1 MAGLGETLGSGAM
14 TNDYESIKHADTIMV
29 IGSNTTEAHP
39 VIGAM
44 IKERVRAGA
53 KLIVCDPRL
62 IELHRYADA
71 SVRQRSGSDVALVN
85 AMMHVILK
93 EGLHDEAFV
102 RERVEGFEALKA
114 LVQRYTPEYAE
125 EITGVPAETIVRAA
139 RLYGG
144 AKNAAIFYT
153 MGITQHVTGTNNVRS
168 LCSLALLCG
177 NLGRPGTGV
186 NPLRGQN
193 NVQGACDMG
202 CLPATLPGYLKV
214 NTGASAEK
222 TRALWGCAPPEKAG
236 LTVAAMMEAAAK
248 GDIGALFIMGENP
261 AVTDADTGHAVHT
274 LGNLDFLAVQDI
286 FLTETARLAD
296 VVLPAACWPEK
307 EGTCTNTTRAV
318 QLLRKACDPPGGA
331 RDDWRTFVELAK
343 RFGHQ
348 WRFDSAKDIFEE
360 IRKANPAYA
369 GMNYERLERGYLQ
382 WPCPDENH
390 PGTPVLHKEKF
401 ARAGGKAIFSPCEW
415 SAPHEWPDGEYP
427 FIATTGRSLFHYH
440 SGSMTRRG
448 APGRHLKELYIEI
461 NPADAKNLAL
471 AEGETLTVT
480 SRRGSVSGRARI
492 TEKVAPGMV
501 FLPFHFAEAPANL
514 LTAAVWDPTSETPGF
529 KVSAVRLSKG

>member
-1 MAGLGETLGSGAM
+1 M

-53 KLIVCDPRL
+53 RLIVCDPRL
-62 IELHRYADA
+62 IELHSFADV
-71 SVRQRSGSDVALVN
+71 SVRQKSGSDVALIN
-85 AMMHVILK
+85 AMMRVIIK
-93 EGLHDEAFV
+93 EGLHDESFIAT
-102 RERVEGFEALKA
+102 RVEGFDALRAAVEK
-114 LVQRYTPEYAE
+114 YTPEYAR
-125 EITGVPAETIVRAA
+125 EITGVPAETIVKAA
-139 RLYGG
+139 RIYGE

-168 LCSLALLCG
+168 LCNLALLSG

-214 NTGASAEK
+214 NTEAAAEK
-222 TRALWGCAPPEKAG
+222 ARALWGSTLPAKAG
-236 LTVAAMMEAAAK
+236 LTVAAMMAAAAK
-248 GDIGALFIMGENP
+248 GELRALFIMGENP
-261 AVTDADTGHAVHT
+261 AVTDADTEHARHT
-274 LGNLDFLAVQDI
+274 LKNLDFLVVQDI
-286 FLTETARLAD
+286 FLTETAQLAD

-318 QLLRKACDPPGGA
+318 QLLRRACAAPGEA
-331 RDDWRTFVELAK
+331 RDDWRTFVELAR
-343 RFGHQ
+343 RFGHE
-348 WRFDSAKDIFEE
+348 WHFSSPKDIFEE
-360 IRKANPAYA
+360 IRQANPAYA
-369 GMNYERLERGYLQ
+369 GISYERLEKGYLH
-382 WPCPDENH
+382 WPCPDESH
-390 PGTPVLHKEKF
+390 PGTPILHKEKF
-401 ARAGGKAIFSPCEW
+401 ARAGGKAAFSPCGW
-415 SAPHEWPDGEYP
+415 SAPHEWPDAEYP

-448 APGRHLKELYIEI
+448 APGLHLKELYIEI
-461 NPADAKNLAL
+461 NPADAAKLPI
-471 AEGETLTVT
+471 AEGEALTVA

-492 TEKVAPGMV
+492 TDKVAPGMV

-514 LTAAVWDPTSETPGF
+514 LTSAVWDPTSETPGF
-529 KVSAVRLSKG
+529 KVSAVKLARG